1 MSAWG
6 LRGRSS
12 TNNLSDLKY
21 LFELHVCFYFNRD
34 LYTKTVV
41 DENTLV
47 PQHWLVSTAIADE
60 GRRTCTGMVD
70 DKIEFWLRIF
80 FWFA

>member
-1 MSAWG
+1 MSARG

-21 LFELHVCFYFNRD
+21 LFELHVCFYFNCDFWMRR
-34 LYTKTVV
+34 THR
-41 DENTLV
+41 
-47 PQHWLVSTAIADE
+47 PQNWLVLTAIA

-80 FWFA
+80 FWFS